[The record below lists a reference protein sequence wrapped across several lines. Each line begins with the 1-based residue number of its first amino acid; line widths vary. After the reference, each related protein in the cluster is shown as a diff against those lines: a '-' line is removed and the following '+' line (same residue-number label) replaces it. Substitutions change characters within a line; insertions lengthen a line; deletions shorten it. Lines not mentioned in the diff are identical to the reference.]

1 MGKCTS
7 RIPKWNIK
15 EYINL
20 ENINIPLKT
29 ADKMLSGWIYLNNNE
44 RPHGS
49 LNKMKPTEFETYFDS
64 LTQQHKP
71 KYKIN
76 Y

>member
-1 MGKCTS
+1 
-7 RIPKWNIK
+7 
-15 EYINL
+15 
-20 ENINIPLKT
+20 
-29 ADKMLSGWIYLNNNE
+29 MLSRWIYLNNNE